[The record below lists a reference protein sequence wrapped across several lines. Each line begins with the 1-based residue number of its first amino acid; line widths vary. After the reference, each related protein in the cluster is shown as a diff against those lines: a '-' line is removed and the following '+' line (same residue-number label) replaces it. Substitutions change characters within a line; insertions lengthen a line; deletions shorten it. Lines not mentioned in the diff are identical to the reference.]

1 MIDKDANKDTKKHC
15 VKFLGM
21 EVGIEFR
28 PGSELSVEIA
38 SDKSNSDMIRVLN
51 FINWVQSKYTL
62 PNRTT
67 AVKKTAELIKA
78 GENTVWQWL
87 KGKRKTS
94 PTILQSME
102 TLIENDALKKRV
114 KELEEKLNQK

>member
-1 MIDKDANKDTKKHC
+1 
-15 VKFLGM
+15 
-21 EVGIEFR
+21 
-28 PGSELSVEIA
+28 
-38 SDKSNSDMIRVLN
+38 MIRILN

-67 AVKKTAELIKA
+67 AVKKTAEIMKA

-87 KGKRKTS
+87 KGKRKAS
-94 PTILQSME
+94 PTILQFME
-102 TLIENDALKKRV
+102 TLIENDVLKKRV